1 MENTPDYASLLQDL
15 ANTPIKLE
23 LLSIHL
29 DEQEL
34 QAPPQPEEW
43 SAVEIL
49 AHLHGCGEAWTPSIF
64 RMLAEDHPSFTEI
77 HPRQKAKK
85 ESYAQRGFDT
95 LLQAFRERR
104 EALLQ
109 KMMGLPPE
117 AWQRG
122 ARINQR
128 ERTVFSH
135 IQRMANHE
143 TVHLEQMAATLQ
155 AAKK

>member
-1 MENTPDYASLLQDL
+1 MASD
-15 ANTPIKLE
+15 
-23 LLSIHL
+23 L
-29 DEQEL
+29 DEKIL
-34 QAPPQPEEW
+34 TIPPKPGEW

-85 ESYAQRGFDT
+85 ESYTQHRFEI
-95 LLQAFRERR
+95 LLAAFSERR
-104 EALLQ
+104 ETLLQ
-109 KMMGLPPE
+109 KMTGLPTE
-117 AWQRG
+117 TWQRG
-122 ARINQR
+122 ARTNRR

-143 TVHLEQMAATLQ
+143 AVHLEQLEATL
-155 AAKK
+155 KHITDKTR

>member
-1 MENTPDYASLLQDL
+1 MASD
-15 ANTPIKLE
+15 
-23 LLSIHL
+23 L
-29 DEQEL
+29 DEKIL
-34 QAPPQPEEW
+34 TIPPKPGEW

-85 ESYAQRGFDT
+85 ESYTQHRFEI
-95 LLQAFRERR
+95 LLAAFSERR
-104 EALLQ
+104 ETLLQ
-109 KMMGLPPE
+109 KMTGLPTE
-117 AWQRG
+117 TWQRG
-122 ARINQR
+122 ARINRR

-143 TVHLEQMAATLQ
+143 AVHLEQLEATL
-155 AAKK
+155 KHITDKTR